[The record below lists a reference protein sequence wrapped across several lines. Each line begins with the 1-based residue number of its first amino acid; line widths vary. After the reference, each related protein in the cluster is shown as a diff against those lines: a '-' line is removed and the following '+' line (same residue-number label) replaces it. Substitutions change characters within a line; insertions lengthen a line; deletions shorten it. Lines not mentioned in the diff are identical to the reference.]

1 MLDEWRPLLCPFD
14 VTIMKGLSYL
24 ERFLPTMLPDEEM
37 DQGFRYV
44 RLRKL
49 FTKVIHRRQVANNNE
64 KVNKIP
70 QLSEYESAC
79 KI

>member
-24 ERFLPTMLPDEEM
+24 ERFLPTMLPEEEM

-44 RLRKL
+44 RLYKL
-49 FTKVIHRRQVANNNE
+49 
-64 KVNKIP
+64 
-70 QLSEYESAC
+70 L
-79 KI
+79 